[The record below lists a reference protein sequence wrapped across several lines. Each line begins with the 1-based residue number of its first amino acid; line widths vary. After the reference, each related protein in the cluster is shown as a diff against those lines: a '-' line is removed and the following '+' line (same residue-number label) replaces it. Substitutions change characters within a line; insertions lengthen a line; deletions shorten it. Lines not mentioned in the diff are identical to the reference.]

1 MIMDQTQA
9 TEPLIA
15 TCQQT
20 LRHLDEIET
29 KLAALFKE
37 IENHAQLLDG

>member
-1 MIMDQTQA
+1 MDQTPV

-15 TCQQT
+15 TCKQT

-29 KLAALFKE
+29 KLAALLEE
-37 IENHAQLLDG
+37 IENHAQRLDG